1 MTQRLTP
8 PTMHAPTVEWKLP
21 LFGFLKR
28 RRAKSIPPRAPA
40 TRPSPADSQT
50 PADEQKGEPAGRNW
64 YGSSRE
70 LHDGLYVNEDASEV
84 TVPAPLDEHDEK
96 KRH

>member
-1 MTQRLTP
+1 
-8 PTMHAPTVEWKLP
+8 V
-21 LFGFLKR
+21 FGFLKR
-28 RRAKSIPPRAPA
+28 RRAKSIPPRANTPPGTTDTQSPPA
-40 TRPSPADSQT
+40 EPA
-50 PADEQKGEPAGRNW
+50 AEPAGRNW

-84 TVPAPLDEHDEK
+84 TVPVPLDEHDEK